1 MPIIIT
7 LHIFGYTVTVRIKK
21 GAESIGKTSSE
32 AKIRWMKANYKRYQV
47 QLRIDEDADLI
58 AFIDKNKAKYGTT
71 ELFRTA
77 IEKLK
82 NEGLN

>member
-1 MPIIIT
+1 
-7 LHIFGYTVTVRIKK
+7 
-21 GAESIGKTSSE
+21 
-32 AKIRWMKANYKRYQV
+32 MKANYKRYQV

-58 AFIDKNKAKYGTT
+58 AFIDKNKTKYGTT

-77 IEKLK
+77 REKLK

>member
-1 MPIIIT
+1 
-7 LHIFGYTVTVRIKK
+7 
-21 GAESIGKTSSE
+21 
-32 AKIRWMKANYKRYQV
+32 MKANYKRYQV

-71 ELFRTA
+71 ELFRAA